1 MSSITHMSFQDFSL
15 NGFLKR
21 TRLYT
26 LIVAERWPL
35 LFPMLIVLIV
45 AVFASMAC
53 GASGCDMDFYQR
65 EKILQLRWFR
75 VSMACAIGALLSL
88 SGTLLQLLLRNPLA
102 DPYTLGISGGAA
114 VGALLSGFFL
124 PFSVLAVG
132 MQFGSVLGAVASI
145 LLLFLM
151 ARRRLFAPPTMVEAP
166 GIGLILTGV
175 MIASG
180 FGAIISL
187 LLALS
192 PDAELRGALFWL
204 MGDLDVDSVSGLVWL
219 VLLLAGGWSLWRAP
233 QLNLLAHGEA
243 TAHLLGVSVPRLR
256 LQVLLLAS
264 IATAAAVSVAGAIG
278 FIGLVVPHVCRLI
291 LGNDQ
296 RRLLPASMLLGA
308 AALVLADLV
317 ARTIVAPIQLP
328 VGVVTALIG
337 VPVFLFILS
346 RRT

>member
-1 MSSITHMSFQDFSL
+1 MAILIIKSTSAELYGRFASWL
-15 NGFLKR
+15 VLVFL
-21 TRLYT
+21 LGS
-26 LIVAERWPL
+26 VC
-35 LFPMLIVLIV
+35 VV
-45 AVFASMAC
+45 AVSC
-53 GASGCDMDFYQR
+53 GSTGCELLTSSAYHVLRLQR
-65 EKILQLRWFR
+65 VIAALT
-75 VSMACAIGALLSL
+75 IGALLSL
-88 SGTLLQLLLRNPLA
+88 SGALLQLLLRNPLA

-114 VGALLSGFFL
+114 VGALLSSFFL

-132 MQFGSVLGAVASI
+132 MQFGAMLGAVASI

-151 ARRRLFAPPTMVEAP
+151 ARRRLFAAPTMVEAP

-204 MGDLDVDSVSGLVWL
+204 MGDLDVDGVSAWVWL
-219 VLLLAGGWSLWRAP
+219 VLAVVGGWSLWRAP

-278 FIGLVVPHVCRLI
+278 FIGLVVPHVCRLV

-346 RRT
+346 RRA

>member
-1 MSSITHMSFQDFSL
+1 MMKMQPGDVPLIKDASVSL
-15 NGFLKR
+15 RNNSRMDHPWLK
-21 TRLYT
+21 
-26 LIVAERWPL
+26 A
-35 LFPMLIVLIV
+35 FAAVLILLV
-45 AVFASMAC
+45 IIFIGLAC
-53 GASGCDMDFYQR
+53 GSAGCNVDIFMH
-65 EKILQLRWFR
+65 EEILQTRWVR
-75 VSMACAIGALLSL
+75 VVMACAIGALLSL
-88 SGTLLQLLLRNPLA
+88 SGALLQLLLRNPLA

-114 VGALLSGFFL
+114 AGALLSSFFL
-124 PFSVLAVG
+124 PIGVVVAG
-132 MQFGSVLGAVASI
+132 MQFGSVVGAIASI

-151 ARRRLFAPPTMVEAP
+151 AKRRLFAPPTMVEAP

-192 PDAELRGALFWL
+192 PDTELRGAPFWL

-219 VLLLAGGWSLWRAP
+219 VLVLAGGWSLWRAP

-264 IATAAAVSVAGAIG
+264 IATAAAVSFAGAIG
-278 FIGLVVPHVCRLI
+278 FIGLVVPHVCRLV

-296 RRLLPASMLLGA
+296 RRLLPASMLFGA

-317 ARTIVAPIQLP
+317 ARTLAAPIQLP
-328 VGVVTALIG
+328 VGVVSALIG

-346 RRT
+346 RRA

>member
-1 MSSITHMSFQDFSL
+1 MFTPWLVLLLLLALASAVAISCGSTGCDL
-15 NGFLKR
+15 
-21 TRLYT
+21 TRNAIHHL
-26 LIVAERWPL
+26 LRLHRVIVAL
-35 LFPMLIVLIV
+35 
-45 AVFASMAC
+45 
-53 GASGCDMDFYQR
+53 
-65 EKILQLRWFR
+65 
-75 VSMACAIGALLSL
+75 AIGALLSL
-88 SGTLLQLLLRNPLA
+88 SGALLQLLLRNPLA

-114 VGALLSGFFL
+114 VGALLSSFFL
-124 PFSVLAVG
+124 PFSVIAVG
-132 MQFGSVLGAVASI
+132 MQFGSMLGAIASI
-145 LLLFLM
+145 LLLFFM
-151 ARRRLFAPPTMVEAP
+151 ARRRLFAPPTIVEAP

-175 MIASG
+175 MIAAG

-192 PDAELRGALFWL
+192 PDTELRGALFWL

-219 VLLLAGGWSLWRAP
+219 VLILAGGWSLWRAP

-264 IATAAAVSVAGAIG
+264 IATAAAVSDSDTIG
-278 FIGLVVPHVCRLI
+278 FIGLVVPHVCRLV

>member
-1 MSSITHMSFQDFSL
+1 M
-15 NGFLKR
+15 
-21 TRLYT
+21 
-26 LIVAERWPL
+26 
-35 LFPMLIVLIV
+35 
-45 AVFASMAC
+45 
-53 GASGCDMDFYQR
+53 
-65 EKILQLRWFR
+65 
-75 VSMACAIGALLSL
+75 
-88 SGTLLQLLLRNPLA
+88 
-102 DPYTLGISGGAA
+102 
-114 VGALLSGFFL
+114 
-124 PFSVLAVG
+124 
-132 MQFGSVLGAVASI
+132 LGAVASI

-151 ARRRLFAPPTMVEAP
+151 ARRRLFAAPTMVEAP

-192 PDAELRGALFWL
+192 PDTELRGALFWL
-204 MGDLDVDSVSGLVWL
+204 MGDLDVDGVSTWVWL
-219 VLLLAGGWSLWRAP
+219 VLAVVGGWSLWRAP

-243 TAHLLGVSVPRLR
+243 TAHLLGVSVSRLR
-256 LQVLLLAS
+256 LQILLFAS
-264 IATAAAVSVAGAIG
+264 LATAAAVSVAGAIG
-278 FIGLVVPHVCRLI
+278 FIGLVVPHVCRLV

-346 RRT
+346 RRA

>member
-1 MSSITHMSFQDFSL
+1 MGL
-15 NGFLKR
+15 
-21 TRLYT
+21 
-26 LIVAERWPL
+26 
-35 LFPMLIVLIV
+35 
-45 AVFASMAC
+45 AC
-53 GASGCDMDFYQR
+53 GSAKCDADIFTDQ
-65 EKILQLRWFR
+65 EILRIRWVR
-75 VSMACAIGALLSL
+75 VVMACAIGALLSL
-88 SGTLLQLLLRNPLA
+88 SGALLQLLLRNPLA

-114 VGALLSGFFL
+114 VGALLISFFL
-124 PFSVLAVG
+124 PIGIVAVG
-132 MQFGSVLGAVASI
+132 MQFGAMLGAVASI

-151 ARRRLFAPPTMVEAP
+151 ARRRLFAAPTMVEAP

-278 FIGLVVPHVCRLI
+278 FIGLVVPHVCRLV

>member
-1 MSSITHMSFQDFSL
+1 VAILIITSTSTKLRRVSISWF
-15 NGFLKR
+15 
-21 TRLYT
+21 
-26 LIVAERWPL
+26 VL
-35 LFPMLIVLIV
+35 LFLLVL
-45 AVFASMAC
+45 VFAVAISC
-53 GASGCDMDFYQR
+53 GSTGCDLPTSSAHHMLRLQR
-65 EKILQLRWFR
+65 VIAAL
-75 VSMACAIGALLSL
+75 AIGALLSL
-88 SGTLLQLLLRNPLA
+88 SGALLQLLLRNPLA

-114 VGALLSGFFL
+114 VGALLSSFFL

-132 MQFGSVLGAVASI
+132 MQFGSMLGAVASI

-192 PDAELRGALFWL
+192 PDTELRGALFWL

-233 QLNLLAHGEA
+233 QLNLLAHGEV

-278 FIGLVVPHVCRLI
+278 FIGLVVPHVCRLV

-346 RRT
+346 RRA

>member
-1 MSSITHMSFQDFSL
+1 
-15 NGFLKR
+15 
-21 TRLYT
+21 
-26 LIVAERWPL
+26 
-35 LFPMLIVLIV
+35 
-45 AVFASMAC
+45 
-53 GASGCDMDFYQR
+53 
-65 EKILQLRWFR
+65 
-75 VSMACAIGALLSL
+75 MACAIGALLSL
-88 SGTLLQLLLRNPLA
+88 SGALLQLLLRNPLA

-114 VGALLSGFFL
+114 VGALLSSFFL
-124 PFSVLAVG
+124 PIGVVAVG
-132 MQFGSVLGAVASI
+132 MQFGSMLGAIASI

-187 LLALS
+187 LLAVS
-192 PDAELRGALFWL
+192 RDAELRGALFWL

-233 QLNLLAHGEA
+233 HLNLLAHGEA
-243 TAHLLGVSVPRLR
+243 TAHLLGVSVTRLR
-256 LQVLLLAS
+256 LQTLLFAS

-278 FIGLVVPHVCRLI
+278 FIGLVVPHVCRLV

>member
-1 MSSITHMSFQDFSL
+1 MLRSASSLYMFGWLGAVVLCSL
-15 NGFLKR
+15 
-21 TRLYT
+21 
-26 LIVAERWPL
+26 LISLTCGEASCSL
-35 LFPMLIVLIV
+35 LSLQEHDLW
-45 AVFASMAC
+45 
-53 GASGCDMDFYQR
+53 
-65 EKILQLRWFR
+65 QLRLPR
-75 VSMACAIGALLSL
+75 TMAALAIGALLSL
-88 SGTLLQLLLRNPLA
+88 SGALLQLLLRNPLA

-114 VGALLSGFFL
+114 VGALLTSFFL
-124 PFSVLAVG
+124 PIGTVAVG
-132 MQFGSVLGAVASI
+132 MQLGSMLGAVASI

-192 PDAELRGALFWL
+192 PDTELRGALFWL

-219 VLLLAGGWSLWRAP
+219 VLVLAGGWSLWRAP

-278 FIGLVVPHVCRLI
+278 FIGLVVPHVCRLV

>member
-1 MSSITHMSFQDFSL
+1 MNDVRFRSVLLSL
-15 NGFLKR
+15 VVLTIFIIGLSLTCGSEGCGIPATGIEDILYLRVNR
-21 TRLYT
+21 TC
-26 LIVAERWPL
+26 
-35 LFPMLIVLIV
+35 
-45 AVFASMAC
+45 SAC
-53 GASGCDMDFYQR
+53 
-65 EKILQLRWFR
+65 
-75 VSMACAIGALLSL
+75 VIGALLSL
-88 SGTLLQLLLRNPLA
+88 SGALLQLLLRNPLA

-114 VGALLSGFFL
+114 VGALLTSFFL
-124 PFSVLAVG
+124 PIGIVAVG
-132 MQFGSVLGAVASI
+132 MQVGSMLGAVASI

-192 PDAELRGALFWL
+192 PDTELRGALFWL

-219 VLLLAGGWSLWRAP
+219 VLVLAGGWSLWRAP

-278 FIGLVVPHVCRLI
+278 FIGLVVPHVCRLV

-308 AALVLADLV
+308 AALVLADLL

>member
-1 MSSITHMSFQDFSL
+1 MLRSASSLYIFGWLGAVVLCSL
-15 NGFLKR
+15 SISLTCGE
-21 TRLYT
+21 
-26 LIVAERWPL
+26 ASCSL
-35 LFPMLIVLIV
+35 LSLQEHDLW
-45 AVFASMAC
+45 
-53 GASGCDMDFYQR
+53 
-65 EKILQLRWFR
+65 QLRLPR
-75 VSMACAIGALLSL
+75 TMAALAIGALLSL
-88 SGTLLQLLLRNPLA
+88 SGALLQLLLSNPLA

-114 VGALLSGFFL
+114 VGALLSSFFL

-132 MQFGSVLGAVASI
+132 MQFGSMLGAVASI

-192 PDAELRGALFWL
+192 PDTELRGALFWL
-204 MGDLDVDSVSGLVWL
+204 MGDLDVDGISGLVWL
-219 VLLLAGGWSLWRAP
+219 VLILVGSWSIWRAP
-233 QLNLLAHGEA
+233 QLNLLAHGET
-243 TAHLLGVSVPRLR
+243 TAHLLGVCVPRLR

-264 IATAAAVSVAGAIG
+264 IATAAAVSMAGAIG
-278 FIGLVVPHVCRLI
+278 FIGFVVPHVCRLV

-346 RRT
+346 RRA

>member
-1 MSSITHMSFQDFSL
+1 LGICPVAILIITSTSTKLRRVSTSWF
-15 NGFLKR
+15 
-21 TRLYT
+21 
-26 LIVAERWPL
+26 VL
-35 LFPMLIVLIV
+35 LFLLVLMFAV
-45 AVFASMAC
+45 AISC
-53 GASGCDMDFYQR
+53 GSTGCDLPTSSAHHMLRLQR
-65 EKILQLRWFR
+65 VIAA
-75 VSMACAIGALLSL
+75 VAIGALLSL
-88 SGTLLQLLLRNPLA
+88 SGALLQLLLRNPLA

-114 VGALLSGFFL
+114 VGALLSSFFL

-132 MQFGSVLGAVASI
+132 MQFGSMLGAVASI

-151 ARRRLFAPPTMVEAP
+151 ARRRLFAAPTMVEAP

-192 PDAELRGALFWL
+192 PDTELRGALFWL
-204 MGDLDVDSVSGLVWL
+204 MGDLDVDSVSAWVWL
-219 VLLLAGGWSLWRAP
+219 VLAVVGGWSLWRAP

-278 FIGLVVPHVCRLI
+278 FIGLVVPHVCRLV

-346 RRT
+346 RRA

>member
-1 MSSITHMSFQDFSL
+1 MKMQPGDVPLIKDASVSL
-15 NGFLKR
+15 RNNSRMDHPWLK
-21 TRLYT
+21 
-26 LIVAERWPL
+26 A
-35 LFPMLIVLIV
+35 FAAVLILLV
-45 AVFASMAC
+45 IIFIGLAC
-53 GASGCDMDFYQR
+53 GSAGCNVDIFMH
-65 EKILQLRWFR
+65 EEILQTRWVR
-75 VSMACAIGALLSL
+75 VVMACAIGALLSL
-88 SGTLLQLLLRNPLA
+88 SGALLQLLLRNPLA

-114 VGALLSGFFL
+114 AGALLSSFFL
-124 PFSVLAVG
+124 PIGVVVAG
-132 MQFGSVLGAVASI
+132 MQFGSVVGAIASI

-151 ARRRLFAPPTMVEAP
+151 AKRRLFAPPTMVEAP

-192 PDAELRGALFWL
+192 PDTELRGALFWL

-219 VLLLAGGWSLWRAP
+219 VLVLAGGWSLWRAP

-264 IATAAAVSVAGAIG
+264 IATAAAVSFAGAIG
-278 FIGLVVPHVCRLI
+278 FIGLVVPHVCRLV

-296 RRLLPASMLLGA
+296 RRLLPASMLFGA

-317 ARTIVAPIQLP
+317 ARTLAAPIQLP
-328 VGVVTALIG
+328 VGVVSALIG

-346 RRT
+346 RRA

>member
-1 MSSITHMSFQDFSL
+1 MSFQDFSL

-114 VGALLSGFFL
+114 VGALLSSFFL

-278 FIGLVVPHVCRLI
+278 FIGLVVPHVCRLV

>member
-1 MSSITHMSFQDFSL
+1 MFA
-15 NGFLKR
+15 
-21 TRLYT
+21 
-26 LIVAERWPL
+26 VA
-35 LFPMLIVLIV
+35 I
-45 AVFASMAC
+45 SC
-53 GASGCDMDFYQR
+53 GSTGCDLPTSSAHHMLRLQR
-65 EKILQLRWFR
+65 VIAA
-75 VSMACAIGALLSL
+75 VAIGALLSL
-88 SGTLLQLLLRNPLA
+88 SGALLQLLLRNPLA

-114 VGALLSGFFL
+114 VGALLSSFFL

-132 MQFGSVLGAVASI
+132 MQFGSMLGAVASI

-151 ARRRLFAPPTMVEAP
+151 ARRRLFAAPTMVEAP

-192 PDAELRGALFWL
+192 PDTELRGALFWL
-204 MGDLDVDSVSGLVWL
+204 MGDLDVDSVSAWVWL
-219 VLLLAGGWSLWRAP
+219 VLAVVGGWSLWRAP

-278 FIGLVVPHVCRLI
+278 FIGLVVPHVCRLV

-346 RRT
+346 RRA

>member
-1 MSSITHMSFQDFSL
+1 MNDVRFRSVLLSL
-15 NGFLKR
+15 VVLTIFIIGLSLTCGSEGCGIPATGIEDILYLRVNR
-21 TRLYT
+21 TC
-26 LIVAERWPL
+26 
-35 LFPMLIVLIV
+35 
-45 AVFASMAC
+45 SAC
-53 GASGCDMDFYQR
+53 
-65 EKILQLRWFR
+65 
-75 VSMACAIGALLSL
+75 VIGALLSL
-88 SGTLLQLLLRNPLA
+88 SGALLQLLLRNPLA

-114 VGALLSGFFL
+114 VGALLTSFFL
-124 PFSVLAVG
+124 PIGIIAVG
-132 MQFGSVLGAVASI
+132 MQLGSMLGAVASI

-151 ARRRLFAPPTMVEAP
+151 ARRRLFAPPTMVEPP

-192 PDAELRGALFWL
+192 PDTELRGALFWL

-219 VLLLAGGWSLWRAP
+219 VLVLVGGWSLWRAP

-278 FIGLVVPHVCRLI
+278 FIGLVVPHVCRLV

>member
-1 MSSITHMSFQDFSL
+1 MIL
-15 NGFLKR
+15 
-21 TRLYT
+21 
-26 LIVAERWPL
+26 RWPL
-35 LFPMLIVLIV
+35 ILGAIVGLSLIMSL
-45 AVFASMAC
+45 SC
-53 GASGCDMDFYQR
+53 GGHGCDLSRVSRDD
-65 EKILQLRWFR
+65 LWQLRAPR
-75 VSMACAIGALLSL
+75 AVSAFVVGSLLSL
-88 SGTLLQLLLRNPLA
+88 AGALMQLLLRNPLA

-114 VGALLSGFFL
+114 VGALLSSFFL

-132 MQFGSVLGAVASI
+132 MQFGAMLGAVASI

-151 ARRRLFAPPTMVEAP
+151 ARRRLFAAPTMIEAP

-192 PDAELRGALFWL
+192 PDTELRGALFWL
-204 MGDLDVDSVSGLVWL
+204 MGDLDVDGVSAWVWL
-219 VLLLAGGWSLWRAP
+219 VLAVVGGWSLWRAP

-256 LQVLLLAS
+256 LQVLLFAS
-264 IATAAAVSVAGAIG
+264 LATAAAVSVAGAIG
-278 FIGLVVPHVCRLI
+278 FIGLVVPHVCRLV

-346 RRT
+346 RRA

>member
-1 MSSITHMSFQDFSL
+1 MILRWPFILGAIVGLS
-15 NGFLKR
+15 
-21 TRLYT
+21 
-26 LIVAERWPL
+26 LIVSL
-35 LFPMLIVLIV
+35 
-45 AVFASMAC
+45 SC
-53 GASGCDMDFYQR
+53 GGHGCDLSQVSRDD
-65 EKILQLRWFR
+65 LWQLRAPR
-75 VSMACAIGALLSL
+75 AVSAFVVGSLLSL
-88 SGTLLQLLLRNPLA
+88 AGALMQLLLRNPLA

-114 VGALLSGFFL
+114 VGALLSSFFL
-124 PFSVLAVG
+124 PLSFLAVG
-132 MQFGSVLGAVASI
+132 MQFGSMIGAITSI

-204 MGDLDVDSVSGLVWL
+204 MGDLDVDGVSAWVWL
-219 VLLLAGGWSLWRAP
+219 VLAVVGGWSLWRAP

-243 TAHLLGVSVPRLR
+243 TAHLLGVSVSRLR

-278 FIGLVVPHVCRLI
+278 FIGLVVPHVCRLV

>member
-1 MSSITHMSFQDFSL
+1 MRDVQLIKKTSVSLLNKSDMNRRWSMVFS
-15 NGFLKR
+15 
-21 TRLYT
+21 
-26 LIVAERWPL
+26 A
-35 LFPMLIVLIV
+35 VLILLV
-45 AVFASMAC
+45 IISMGLAC
-53 GASGCDMDFYQR
+53 GSAKCDADIFTDQ
-65 EKILQLRWFR
+65 EILRIRWVR
-75 VSMACAIGALLSL
+75 VVMACAIGALLSL
-88 SGTLLQLLLRNPLA
+88 SGALLQLLLRNPLA

-114 VGALLSGFFL
+114 VGALLSSFFL
-124 PFSVLAVG
+124 PIGVVAVG
-132 MQFGSVLGAVASI
+132 MQFGSMLGAIASI

-192 PDAELRGALFWL
+192 PDTELRGALFWL

-256 LQVLLLAS
+256 LQVLLFAS
-264 IATAAAVSVAGAIG
+264 LATAAAVSVAGAIG
-278 FIGLVVPHVCRLI
+278 FIGLVVPHVCRLV

>member
-1 MSSITHMSFQDFSL
+1 
-15 NGFLKR
+15 
-21 TRLYT
+21 
-26 LIVAERWPL
+26 
-35 LFPMLIVLIV
+35 MLR
-45 AVFASMAC
+45 S
-53 GASGCDMDFYQR
+53 ASGLYIFGWLGAVVLCSLSISLTCGEASCSLLSLQEHD
-65 EKILQLRWFR
+65 LWQLRLPR
-75 VSMACAIGALLSL
+75 TMAALAIGALLSL
-88 SGTLLQLLLRNPLA
+88 SGALLQLLLRNPLD

-114 VGALLSGFFL
+114 VGALLSSFFL

-132 MQFGSVLGAVASI
+132 MQFGAMLGAVASI

-151 ARRRLFAPPTMVEAP
+151 ARRRLFAAPTMIEAP

-204 MGDLDVDSVSGLVWL
+204 MGDLDVDGVSAWVWL
-219 VLLLAGGWSLWRAP
+219 VLAVVGGWSLWRAP

-278 FIGLVVPHVCRLI
+278 FIGLVVPHVCRLV

-346 RRT
+346 RRA

>member
-1 MSSITHMSFQDFSL
+1 
-15 NGFLKR
+15 
-21 TRLYT
+21 
-26 LIVAERWPL
+26 
-35 LFPMLIVLIV
+35 
-45 AVFASMAC
+45 
-53 GASGCDMDFYQR
+53 
-65 EKILQLRWFR
+65 
-75 VSMACAIGALLSL
+75 
-88 SGTLLQLLLRNPLA
+88 
-102 DPYTLGISGGAA
+102 ISGGAA

-278 FIGLVVPHVCRLI
+278 FIGLVVPHVCRLV

>member
-1 MSSITHMSFQDFSL
+1 VL
-15 NGFLKR
+15 
-21 TRLYT
+21 RL
-26 LIVAERWPL
+26 
-35 LFPMLIVLIV
+35 
-45 AVFASMAC
+45 
-53 GASGCDMDFYQR
+53 QR
-65 EKILQLRWFR
+65 VIAALT
-75 VSMACAIGALLSL
+75 IGALLSL
-88 SGTLLQLLLRNPLA
+88 SGALLQLLLRNPLA

-114 VGALLSGFFL
+114 VGALLSSFFL

-132 MQFGSVLGAVASI
+132 MQFGAMLGAVASI

-192 PDAELRGALFWL
+192 PDTELRGALFWL

-219 VLLLAGGWSLWRAP
+219 VLVLAGSWSLWRAP

-278 FIGLVVPHVCRLI
+278 FIGLVVPHVCRLV

>member
-1 MSSITHMSFQDFSL
+1 MSFQDFSL
-15 NGFLKR
+15 NGFVKR
-21 TRLYT
+21 ILLYT
-26 LIVAERWPL
+26 PMVAELWPL
-35 LFPMLIVLIV
+35 LLPMLLFLIV
-45 AVFASMAC
+45 VVFAGVAC
-53 GASGCDMDFYQR
+53 GASGCDMDFYQS
-65 EKILQLRWFR
+65 EEILQIRWIR
-75 VSMACAIGALLSL
+75 VVMACAVGALLSL
-88 SGTLLQLLLRNPLA
+88 SGALLQLLLRNPLA

-114 VGALLSGFFL
+114 VGALLSSFFL

-132 MQFGSVLGAVASI
+132 MQFGSMLGAVASI

-151 ARRRLFAPPTMVEAP
+151 ARRRLFAAPTMIEAP

-192 PDAELRGALFWL
+192 PDTELRGALFWL
-204 MGDLDVDSVSGLVWL
+204 MGDLDVDGVSAWVWL
-219 VLLLAGGWSLWRAP
+219 VLVVVGGWSLWRAP

-256 LQVLLLAS
+256 LQVLLFAS
-264 IATAAAVSVAGAIG
+264 LATAAAVSVAGAIG
-278 FIGLVVPHVCRLI
+278 FIGLVVPHVCRLV

-346 RRT
+346 RRA